1 VIGVRLRTRKIG
13 ALLLAVLAL
22 WSSAPAGAAA
32 PVDGDERWPVP
43 AGADITLIGPEGSL
57 ASVRAVTA
65 ELLARDEV
73 SVVWHQVAKLRLA
86 EIFEAPLDG
95 GAAPVFVWVDV
106 SSLREA
112 RITFR
117 AAAGRRFV
125 IRSVAMP
132 NGVGPLAVEEIAQI
146 IQSVL
151 RALASDTGWALSL
164 PEARI
169 ALSAPEP
176 PPRVVPPA
184 PPARTTV
191 VELGS
196 AMRGQLYAR
205 DLPVTGD
212 LEISIAAISSTPATT
227 FPGSLGGRLALGY
240 GFPARFATGA
250 VGAELQAAT
259 LRLALV
265 WEPWRRGRAAVRV
278 GLGGGAERVVYTPTV
293 EQPGA
298 TAAPGGTFVSPLGC
312 VDVAF
317 RLEVA
322 ARVALG
328 VGALAEISLQRV
340 HYDAYDADGK
350 LNEVLVPHRLRPGL
364 AIGVEVRL

>member
-1 VIGVRLRTRKIG
+1 VIDVGRARRLPIG
-13 ALLLAVLAL
+13 ALLLAVFAP
-22 WSSAPAGAAA
+22 SPSARAQAAPPVDGHDRWPSPAGA
-32 PVDGDERWPVP
+32 E
-43 AGADITLIGPEGSL
+43 ITLIGPEASL

-65 ELLARDEV
+65 ELLARDG
-73 SVVWHQVAKLRLA
+73 VVVAWHQVAAPHLA
-86 EIFEAPLDG
+86 EIFEAPADG
-95 GAAPVFVWVDV
+95 RAAPVFVWVDV

-125 IRSVAMP
+125 IRSVALP
-132 NGVGPLAVEEIAQI
+132 NGVGSLAVEEIAQI

-151 RALASDTGWALSL
+151 HALASDTDWALSL

-176 PPRVVPPA
+176 RPPA
-184 PPARTTV
+184 AAAARTSV
-191 VELGS
+191 VEVGS

-212 LEISIAAISSTPATT
+212 LELSIAAISSVPTAS
-227 FPGSLGGRLALGY
+227 FPGSFGGRIALAY
-240 GFPARFATGA
+240 GLPARFASGA
-250 VGAELQAAT
+250 VGAELQITT

-265 WEPWRRGRAAVRV
+265 WEPWRRGRAAVRI

-298 TAAPGGTFVSPLGC
+298 TATRGGTFVSPLGGL
-312 VDVAF
+312 DVAF
-317 RLEVA
+317 RLELA
-322 ARVALG
+322 ARIALG
-328 VGALAEISLQRV
+328 VGALAEISWQRV
-340 HYDAYDADGK
+340 HFDAYDADGK
-350 LNEVLVPHRLRPGL
+350 LNEVLVPYRLRPGL

>member
-1 VIGVRLRTRKIG
+1 VDDR
-13 ALLLAVLAL
+13 
-22 WSSAPAGAAA
+22 WPAPA
-32 PVDGDERWPVP
+32 D
-43 AGADITLIGPEGSL
+43 ADITLIGPDASL

-65 ELLARDEV
+65 ELLARNGV
-73 SVVWHQVAKLRLA
+73 AVVWHQVATLHVA
-86 EIFEAPLDG
+86 EIFQAPLDG
-95 GAAPVFVWVDV
+95 RAAPVFVWVDV

-125 IRSVAMP
+125 IRSVALP
-132 NGVGPLAVEEIAQI
+132 SGVGPLEVEEIAQI

-176 PPRVVPPA
+176 EPPA
-184 PPARTTV
+184 ARAAPAAAAARTTI
-191 VELGS
+191 VEVGS
-196 AMRGQLYAR
+196 AIRGQLYAR

-212 LEISIAAISSTPATT
+212 LEVSIAAISSATARS
-227 FPGSLGGRLALGY
+227 FPGSFGGRLVLAY
-240 GFPARFATGA
+240 GLPARFATGA
-250 VGAELQAAT
+250 VGADLQAAT

-265 WEPWRRGRAAVRV
+265 WEAWRLGRAAVRI

-298 TAAPGGTFVSPLGC
+298 MAAPGGAFVSPLGC
-312 VDVAF
+312 LDVAF

-322 ARVALG
+322 ARIALA
-328 VGALAEISLQRV
+328 VGMLAEISLPRV
-340 HYDAYDADGK
+340 HYDAYDANGK
-350 LNEVLVPHRLRPGL
+350 LNQVLVPYRLRPGL
-364 AIGVEVRL
+364 ALGVEVRL